1 MPLDS
6 LVNHST
12 PSGPAAIKSGSLIR
26 GASKNVSAP
35 DVMIRPID
43 PGSLPL
49 VNQSV
54 GSRDDPHQVM
64 AAAIDID
71 RHPSFDHR
79 RGGGRLG
86 KP

>member
-1 MPLDS
+1 
-6 LVNHST
+6 
-12 PSGPAAIKSGSLIR
+12 
-26 GASKNVSAP
+26 
-35 DVMIRPID
+35 MIRPID